1 MRDLWYLTKKMHC
14 NRWLMKYIH
23 ICSLFDVIQFSVFFK
38 QRVTILLRV
47 LLALV
52 VRKGLEWQCCEITT
66 PWMSPLLDRAP
77 VEAIAKYGGG
87 ASSNFGNRPYFWS
100 RRCARPSLGEQNVTL
115 AVNIC
120 FDIGASFDPKNIEGK
135 SGEWY
140 YDKIVSNR
148 SNSWCDNHIGMWE
161 YERYRFAKLQEA
173 HPPFAYLAD
182 NPWQMAPKSHWQQ
195 DCQETINH
203 PPKVWAAKIIWYTAV
218 WIQWWSVKP
227 IELWPLA
234 SVFVERPCKW
244 VIFHNLWASSGCEPV
259 TCNLVFVFYAS
270 LCWRWSNSSIAPTR
284 AISMH
289 WIDLSRQNFSSL
301 LCITPEVQDVTTS
314 KIKGSK
320 R

>member
-1 MRDLWYLTKKMHC
+1 MTHEIHAHILFLMLFHFLQLYSITGFACISSQQRLGMAVLWNNHPMNEPLAWQSSRGGNLQKWKRC
-14 NRWLMKYIH
+14 
-23 ICSLFDVIQFSVFFK
+23 FFQFWQSPIFF
-38 QRVTILLRV
+38 
-47 LLALV
+47 
-52 VRKGLEWQCCEITT
+52 
-66 PWMSPLLDRAP
+66 
-77 VEAIAKYGGG
+77 G
-87 ASSNFGNRPYFWS
+87 AGDAFSHL
-100 RRCARPSLGEQNVTL
+100 LGEQNVTL

-120 FDIGASFDPKNIEGK
+120 FDIGASFDPKNIEGN

-140 YDKIVSNR
+140 YGKIVSNQ
-148 SNSWCDNHIGMWE
+148 SNSWCDNYIGTWK
-161 YERYRFAKLQEA
+161 YKRYRFAKLQGA

-259 TCNLVFVFYAS
+259 TCNLVFVFYVS

-289 WIDLSRQNFSSL
+289 
-301 LCITPEVQDVTTS
+301 
-314 KIKGSK
+314 
-320 R
+320 